1 MLPGAPI
8 AQGSRQVVRFP
19 LHEAGEGIPAAGF
32 AQGQEFLATRRA
44 SALPRDFNLPLP
56 FSSWIR

>member
-1 MLPGAPI
+1 M
-8 AQGSRQVVRFP
+8 VRFP